1 MHKFIV
7 RGVLA
12 VAFLGMS
19 LVGSGLQGVSIQ
31 GHELLGSSNSAMAMM
46 KSDPH
51 APVCRWV
58 LGDVICSE
66 AF

>member
-1 MHKFIV
+1 MRKVIA
-7 RGVLA
+7 RGIFA

-19 LVGSGLQGVSIQ
+19 LLGTGLQGVSIQ
-31 GHELLGSSNSAMAMM
+31 GHEVLGSSNSAMAMK
-46 KSDPH
+46 KSDPN

-58 LGDVICSE
+58 LGDVICLE